1 MTTIENVEISGDEA
15 QFAAG
20 NTVGRDLV
28 QQQIR
33 IVRGRPQMVMTE
45 DRIVERV
52 SGYVAAYNHDEI
64 VETLRRFQAVAVT
77 GPRGAGTATTA
88 IAALRQLH
96 PSMRVRYFSTDNDDM
111 EEIQVSGAQ
120 GYLVRARDESK
131 TGLWACLD
139 RVREVGGYLL
149 VVGRPEECGDF
160 TEFLTTIEVK
170 APPADAVY
178 RRRLL
183 SRGLEGTGW
192 PGWPRAAE
200 LLEGALPGDGRRLA
214 DLVLDVTAAG
224 GDARQVERAYQG
236 WADELRDWFA
246 RHQDLRDQT
255 LMVAAATITPADE
268 TSVYDAALWLARQ
281 LEMPVAGGGLAWC
294 PTTGLA
300 ALLEAERDGSKIVF
314 RRQAYRESV
323 LRHVW
328 KEYPL
333 TRMDLLT
340 WLSKLA
346 IEAVGL
352 ETTLRNRLAEV
363 FAELAAEHGRAE
375 VIADT
380 ARRWTGH
387 HQLGA
392 NLAYIALANTCLDP
406 LVGGRVR
413 SRLYEWSRERR
424 APQTLKLT
432 VARVC
437 QVLGET
443 HVSIALTRL
452 KHLATYGDEQ
462 VQDEVHDVALRLADH
477 DRAAVILAALRW
489 CEPNPN
495 LSKPDRARRTR
506 AGLRL
511 LCAFLDGEGASD
523 PHHLRRVL
531 RVLGEL
537 ARHGG
542 EEHRAIVLDT
552 ARRLAVRYRGAVLEA
567 ALVWADAGGGDG
579 LHGDGLHGDVPQQA
593 TIGTELF
600 LDLAAERDHQGLATA
615 LTGPAA
621 VDPYASTPAWAVA
634 LGAEPPPEP
643 VNGAGPVSRSRRRD
657 TGYERFEEVARLW
670 LDTAARHAAL
680 RPGIVSAFCDA
691 AGHEPGRAQ
700 VMVDLVRR
708 WARSG
713 DGGRRAVKEGVL
725 VRLLQPEWQ
734 RLLLIL
740 RVWILSWLG
749 RRG

>member
-1 MTTIENVEISGDEA
+1 MTIENVEFSGDEA
-15 QFAAG
+15 QAAFG
-20 NTVGRDLV
+20 NTVNGDLV

-52 SGYVAAYNHDEI
+52 TGYVTAHNHDEI
-64 VETLRRFQAVAVT
+64 VEALRRFRGVAVT

-88 IAALRQLH
+88 IAALRQLQ
-96 PSMRVRYFSTDNDDM
+96 PSMPIRYFSTDSDDM
-111 EEIQVSGAQ
+111 EEIQVAGAQ
-120 GYLVRARDESK
+120 GYLVRAHDESK
-131 TGLWACLD
+131 TRLWACLD

-149 VVGRPEECGDF
+149 VVGRPEECQDF
-160 TEFLTTIEVK
+160 AEFLATIEVK
-170 APPADAVY
+170 PPPTDAVY
-178 RRRLL
+178 RRRL
-183 SRGLEGTGW
+183 SCRGLGGTGW

-200 LLEGALPGDGRRLA
+200 LLERALPGDGRRLA

-224 GDARQVERAYQG
+224 GDEQQVERAYQG
-236 WADELRDWFA
+236 WADELRHWFA
-246 RHQDLRDQT
+246 RHDLREQT

-281 LEMPVAGGGLAWC
+281 LEMSVAGGGLAWC

-314 RRQAYRESV
+314 RRQSYRESV
-323 LRHVW
+323 LRYVW
-328 KEYPL
+328 NEYPL

-346 IEAVGL
+346 IDAVGL
-352 ETTLRNRLAEV
+352 ETALRNRLAEV
-363 FAELAAEHGRAE
+363 FAELAAGHGEAAF
-375 VIADT
+375 IADT
-380 ARRWTGH
+380 ARRWTGKD
-387 HQLGA
+387 QLGA

-413 SRLYEWSRERR
+413 RRLYEWSTERR

-437 QVLGET
+437 QVLGEA

-452 KHLATYGDEQ
+452 KHLTTYGDEQ
-462 VQDEVHDVALRLADH
+462 VQAEVHDVALKLAVQN
-477 DRAAVILAALRW
+477 RATVIVTAMRW

-495 LSKPDRARRTR
+495 LSKQDRARRTR

-511 LCAFLDGEGASD
+511 LCAFLDGQGPAD

-531 RVLGEL
+531 RVLGDL
-537 ARHGG
+537 AERGG
-542 EEHRAIVLDT
+542 PEIRPIVLDT
-552 ARRLAVRYRGAVLEA
+552 ARELAARYRADVLDA
-567 ALVWADAGGGDG
+567 ALTWAGVGSGGG
-579 LHGDGLHGDVPQQA
+579 LYGDEAQQA
-593 TIGTELF
+593 RIGTELF
-600 LDLAAERDHQGLATA
+600 LDLAAERDHEGLATA

-621 VDPYASTPAWAVA
+621 VDPYACTPAWAVA

-643 VNGAGPVSRSRRRD
+643 VAGARAASPARRRD
-657 TGYERFEEVARLW
+657 TGYGGFEEVARLW
-670 LDTAARHAAL
+670 LDTAARRADL
-680 RPGIVSAFCDA
+680 RPGIVAAFCRA
-691 AGHEPGRAQ
+691 AGHEPARAQ

-708 WARSG
+708 WAGSG
-713 DGGRRAVKEGVL
+713 GGGRRTVKDDVL
-725 VRLLQPEWQ
+725 VRLLQPEWRRILLAVRV
-734 RLLLIL
+734 RLF
-740 RVWILSWLG
+740 G
-749 RRG
+749 RWG